1 MPIAPDVNDPE
12 YWDQRAKESGQ
23 ADDALGRGGVRQV
36 CYQGGYV
43 LHLRACRQSHHRLL
57 MLRQCRFA
65 GVSGFTCAIWLLGAM
80 PSGKDSF

>member
-23 ADDALGRGGVRQV
+23 ADAALGRGGVRQV

-43 LHLRACRQSHHRLL
+43 LHLPACRQSHHRLL
-57 MLRQCRFA
+57 MLRQCCLLALANSLVRFQGWA
-65 GVSGFTCAIWLLGAM
+65 LLH
-80 PSGKDSF
+80 